1 MHICG
6 KKGCAA
12 SGGGGDEHIPPL
24 FITMDHSVSFKWEAR
39 VQKNCTV
46 IGNIFLKKK
55 KKNLSCTQRK
65 LKKIKDRQAD
75 LEMPGYSILMAQQYE
90 RP

>member
-55 KKNLSCTQRK
+55 KKISVA
-65 LKKIKDRQAD
+65 LK
-75 LEMPGYSILMAQQYE
+75 EN
-90 RP
+90 